1 VEVSGAEKIVG
12 ILKYMK
18 LKKLKIYHVSN
29 FLQKYTVAAI
39 PVGGQA
45 LPPTSLAVRTYL
57 FTLELGRLFLQNL
70 IYKNLPLSTAIHFGG
85 KWFIFKLK

>member
-29 FLQKYTVAAI
+29 FLQKYTVA
-39 PVGGQA
+39 GGQA